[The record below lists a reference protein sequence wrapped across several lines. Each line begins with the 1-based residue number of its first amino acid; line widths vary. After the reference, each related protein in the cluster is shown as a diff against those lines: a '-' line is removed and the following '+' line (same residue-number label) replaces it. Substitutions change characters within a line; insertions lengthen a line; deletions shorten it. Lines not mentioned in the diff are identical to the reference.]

1 MIIDLIL
8 CGLMLLAIMNGYR
21 NGLIIAVF
29 SVIALMAGLAAAIKL
44 SSVAAGYLKQMG
56 GIPDRY
62 LAVISFSLVFFLAAF
77 VVRLAAKYLE
87 KTARWAMLGW
97 ANKLGGILLFAL
109 LYLVV
114 FSIVLFFCSK
124 TQFLSRE
131 LVSASVTYK
140 YIIPWGPKV
149 MSALGELVPLFKS
162 LFHDLEAF
170 FEKVSTRAR

>member
-29 SVIALMAGLAAAIKL
+29 SVIALVAGLAAAIKL
-44 SSVAAGYLKQMG
+44 SSLAAGYLKQMAS
-56 GIPDRY
+56 IPDRY

-77 VVRLAAKYLE
+77 VVRLAAKFLE
-87 KTARWAMLGW
+87 RTARWAMLGW

-114 FSIVLFFCSK
+114 FSIALFFCSK
-124 TQFLSRE
+124 TQFLSGE
-131 LVSASVTYK
+131 LISASVSYK

-149 MSALGELVPLFKS
+149 MSGLGELVPLFKS
-162 LFHDLEAF
+162 LFHDLETF
-170 FEKVSTRAR
+170 FEKVSIRTR